1 MVMELLDFPNEIL
14 KEIAEWLWEEAD
26 LNALLRTNRRLYNL
40 LDTYLYSHNL
50 HRMELDE
57 IWESNTALVKTAD
70 RSGPEAT
77 YRKALEAINARNTSR
92 SKKLAERTLYRAMND
107 GQAYLIKIHL
117 AVDDAFNPEKH
128 PQINKTPF
136 IRSCC
141 QKKADIFWILVN
153 SPLFDANAEGQDHST
168 PLMGACSYGHVE
180 PVRFLL
186 EHGANVNAQDDN
198 GFTPLYNA
206 AENGEVETL
215 KLLVATGNLKL
226 NVCTKGGATALWRAN
241 YLNRRE
247 ATLFLAKQ
255 PGVDCYIGDRL
266 GWSPIQLA
274 VLNGDI
280 ELLKAMVEGGVDINY
295 DPHDCGN
302 TIVTFAAA
310 QGCVEALKFLLGV
323 PGAQVNPKPDIS
335 CWPLGVAAH
344 QGHGRVI
351 EVLLEY
357 PDTIVDAT
365 DANGNTPLL
374 ITAHLGHEEATE
386 ALLSSGKL
394 DINKKCSRG
403 YTALGAAVEKQNV
416 AVIRRLL
423 AVPEIDPELRND
435 FDHTALDIAVRLGDV
450 ECAKAL
456 LECAEVA
463 NGSAVRFEDNPYE
476 KAKAAGNTEL
486 EALLKPYYDRR
497 IG

>member
-1 MVMELLDFPNEIL
+1 MAMELLDFPNEIL

-26 LNALLRTNRRLYNL
+26 LNAFLRTNRRLFNL
-40 LDTYLYSHNL
+40 LDTCLYSHNL
-50 HRMELDE
+50 HRMELDD
-57 IWESNTALVKTAD
+57 IWENNAALVKTAD

-77 YRKALEAINARNTSR
+77 YRKALEAINARDTSR
-92 SKKLAERTLYRAMND
+92 SKKLAEQTLYRVINA
-107 GQAYLIKIHL
+107 GQANFIKIHL

-128 PQINKTPF
+128 PQINKNPF
-136 IRSCC
+136 IRSCS
-141 QKKADIFWILVN
+141 QKNTEIFWILAK
-153 SPLFDANAEGQDHST
+153 SPLFDANAEDQGGST
-168 PLMGACSYGHVE
+168 PLMGACGWGHVE

-206 AENGEVETL
+206 AENGEVEIL

-241 YLNRRE
+241 YLNKRE

-266 GWSPIQLA
+266 GYSPIQIA

-280 ELLKAMVEGGVDINY
+280 ELLEAMVEGGVDINY
-295 DPHDCGN
+295 DPHECGN

-310 QGCVEALKFLLGV
+310 QGCVEALKFLLSV
-323 PGAQVNPKPDIS
+323 PGAQVNPKPGIS

-344 QGHGRVI
+344 QGHARII

-365 DANGNTPLL
+365 DENGNTPLL
-374 ITAHLGHEEATE
+374 ITAHLDHKEATE
-386 ALLSSGKL
+386 VLLASYKL

-416 AVIRRLL
+416 SMIRRLL
-423 AVPEIDPELRND
+423 AVPGIDPELRND
-435 FDHTALDIAVRLGDV
+435 FDHTTLDIAVRLGDV
-450 ECAKAL
+450 ECAKTL
-456 LECAEVA
+456 LECAGVA
-463 NGSAVRFEDNPYE
+463 NGSAVRLKDNPYE
-476 KAKAAGNTEL
+476 KAKAEGKTEL

-497 IG
+497 VG